1 MTRHWDSG
9 EHDGPEIG
17 SAGLAPSGPVAP
29 RSGRQGRRPRAPS
42 CAYGEYVPASVHM
55 CRCSYSTSDFNIHC
69 RVLTSAHPMQA
80 AWQPMHAW
88 RGAGGPAPD
97 PACACA
103 WPTAGCWSRARP
115 ARCCASAC
123 RGASSQA
130 RAWPAVSDPP
140 PGGRTRGGWPRARR
154 RVAPLFSADPVLHFQ
169 ARTCTLQTANQLMPT
184 VPPTFGR
191 LGGSSRRWQRQPRQ
205 LMRAWTHSP

>member
-1 MTRHWDSG
+1 MRGEAGALQCHLTAPVKKNAIWDSG

-97 PACACA
+97 PACCLCLADGWLLVA
-103 WPTAGCWSRARP
+103 RASGALLRFSLPGRELAGAGL
-115 ARCCASAC
+115 ARC
-123 RGASSQA
+123 
-130 RAWPAVSDPP
+130 V
-140 PGGRTRGGWPRARR
+140 
-154 RVAPLFSADPVLHFQ
+154 
-169 ARTCTLQTANQLMPT
+169 
-184 VPPTFGR
+184 
-191 LGGSSRRWQRQPRQ
+191 
-205 LMRAWTHSP
+205 